1 MHQWSCLSQPA
12 CTTFTKIREENR
24 IYLYAAV
31 SLKRNRSLRST
42 YCTIEANY
50 WQTRSI
56 ARPICDSRATCS
68 YSRRPVMALK
78 LLWLAF
84 NLTDGILTPTHPSVH
99 HWTPSVDHH
108 LSSPGQALSSCT
120 SWLIGYFT
128 MIGLQREE
136 FPISR
141 LATLIPAHRG
151 QSVGDLNSEQ
161 GSFPGR

>member
-12 CTTFTKIREENR
+12 WTTFTKRREENR

-31 SLKRNRSLRST
+31 SLKRNGSLRST

-78 LLWLAF
+78 LLCLAF
-84 NLTDGILTPTHPSVH
+84 DLTDGILTPTHPSVH

-108 LSSPGQALSSCT
+108 LSSSGQALSSCT

-128 MIGLQREE
+128 MICLQREE
-136 FPISR
+136 FLISR
-141 LATLIPAHRG
+141 LATLIRAHRG